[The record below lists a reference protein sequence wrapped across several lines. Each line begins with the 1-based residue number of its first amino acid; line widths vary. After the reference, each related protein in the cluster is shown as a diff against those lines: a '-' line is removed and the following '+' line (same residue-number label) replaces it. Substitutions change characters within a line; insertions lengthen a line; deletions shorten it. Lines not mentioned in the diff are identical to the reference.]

1 MAWRRQLEVAW
12 RGAAWRLVVPLRR
25 GVAKSRRVAPLGRGV
40 AWRGVAWRG
49 AEWRGEARRNGA
61 AGVSG
66 GAAGGQRGGSVR
78 GALQDDAEQARGQA
92 SDSDDLEAM
101 RIQNCV
107 SCSSLLGAAL
117 SRAGTARDAGGP
129 QGLRRPRAGLPR
141 EHCPPD
147 RASFIR
153 GCTVSVRTDFK
164 FGKCSST

>member
-1 MAWRRQLEVAW
+1 VAWRGVASRGATEAWRRQVAS
-12 RGAAWRLVVPLRR
+12 RGATGAW
-25 GVAKSRRVAPLGRGV
+25 RGV
-40 AWRGVAWRG
+40 AWRGVAWRRV
-49 AEWRGEARRNGA
+49 AWRGA
-61 AGVSG
+61 AQWGSG
-66 GAAGGQRGGSVR
+66 GQRGAAGGQRGGSVR